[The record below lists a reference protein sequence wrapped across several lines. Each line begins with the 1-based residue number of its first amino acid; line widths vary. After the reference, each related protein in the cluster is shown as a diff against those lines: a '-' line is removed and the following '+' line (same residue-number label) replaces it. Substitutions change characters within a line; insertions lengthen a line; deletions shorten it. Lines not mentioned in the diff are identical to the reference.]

1 MTIKKET
8 IEHLL
13 NLDRYKVDEKQ
24 AHIIIDSTI
33 CAKCSTKPCL
43 VVCPAGAYVL
53 EGDQVQFSCAG
64 CLECGTCRV
73 ICPNGGITQWEYPR
87 SSFGINYRN
96 G

>member
-13 NLDRYKVDEKQ
+13 NLNKYKVDEKQ
-24 AHIIIDSTI
+24 AHIVIDSSV
-33 CAKCSTKPCL
+33 CATCPDKPCL
-43 VVCPAGAYVL
+43 VTCPAGAYVL
-53 EGDQVQFSCAG
+53 EAGEIQFSGAG

-73 ICPNGGITQWEYPR
+73 VCQHGGIVCWQYPR
-87 SSFGINYRN
+87 STFGINYRN